1 MSAGRKTG
9 VDATRPVDGIVEET
23 RLEAL
28 RSYRV
33 LDQPRASVLDDLTR
47 LAATMFGTPMAAV
60 SLVDR
65 NRQWFAGSVG
75 LADEQTPLDVSFC
88 AHVVSGRA
96 PLVVPD
102 ATRDKRFAG
111 FRTVVGSPNIRYYAG
126 APIVDEQGHTLGA
139 MCVIDDKPRDTDD
152 RQVADLITFAGQAAG
167 HLTALRNRLWMA
179 DLGDELARTVQREDE
194 MVANITHELRTPVTT
209 IQGYLELLGDHE
221 ELQPYRRLI
230 EPIHRNG
237 RRLVAMVD
245 HILAGTRSPEAPLP
259 PPVGTVDLATV
270 VAAAVT
276 TCRPLITSRP
286 GTVTVEADQVLPV
299 RADLARLA
307 HAVEQVLRNALLF
320 TPADRP
326 ITVRMTGV
334 PYPVV
339 EIIDAGV
346 GIPDDELPHVFDR
359 FYRGRYARGQAVPGV
374 GLGLTI
380 AHSVVAAHRGTLI
393 VTSSPDGTTA
403 RITLPGAD

>member
-1 MSAGRKTG
+1 M
-9 VDATRPVDGIVEET
+9 DATRPVDGIVEET